1 MFYIEKDNK
10 IILSD
15 EDKQKLQ
22 DTIAF
27 MPQYKGLDIQEV
39 PEGYVIYDFELMT
52 VEEKEAKEVQIEN
65 ERIQALSMTP
75 LDFIKALEQF
85 AGITYDQIKKLCD
98 TYPEIDRELRFC
110 QNVYRSNPMFSEE
123 ALAKLPKEFH
133 LTQEQIDNLFVAVD
147 NMKRV

>member
-1 MFYIEKDNK
+1 MFIAKNKDLIVLAKDTREELEQALQFLVYDTIEET
-10 IILSD
+10 S
-15 EDKQKLQ
+15 EKLQ
-22 DTIAF
+22 LVNGKYIT
-27 MPQYKGLDIQEV
+27 
-39 PEGYVIYDFELMT
+39 
-52 VEEKEAKEVQIEN
+52 EKEAEQIEH

-133 LTQEQIDNLFVAVD
+133 LTQEQLDNLFVAVD